1 MVCLHTTESNLIR
14 WNPDKGQVNLLH
26 CYLGEQ
32 TAHLPADWP
41 IVISWQPLFI
51 YSLLQISKRV
61 KTSFSRPVRC
71 LYSDTYIYFA
81 RKKYKLSDSWNSFF
95 RHHRHRSVPKLIYTQ
110 EFSDGL
116 MLPNRDDTIDSL
128 DDSLAPLASFD
139 EAATSNGYVPS
150 QFVLRGP
157 RYYTR
162 QRPMSELMSP
172 MSEIQPS
179 RSSIRNG
186 LTPRPN
192 SVLEVMEPLM
202 ISSVPPLSPPPDF
215 HTGTGYLSTEYSF
228 QI

>member
-1 MVCLHTTESNLIR
+1 
-14 WNPDKGQVNLLH
+14 
-26 CYLGEQ
+26 
-32 TAHLPADWP
+32 
-41 IVISWQPLFI
+41 
-51 YSLLQISKRV
+51 
-61 KTSFSRPVRC
+61 
-71 LYSDTYIYFA
+71 
-81 RKKYKLSDSWNSFF
+81 
-95 RHHRHRSVPKLIYTQ
+95 
-110 EFSDGL
+110 

-128 DDSLAPLASFD
+128 DDGLAPLASFD

-215 HTGTGYLSTEYSF
+215 HTGTGYLSTECSF
-228 QI
+228 